1 MIKTTAMMLEELR
14 DYGNPRMKLSR
25 MVRDGEIYSVVKGL
39 YETDRNTPAHL
50 LAGSVYGP
58 SYISFEYALSFYGL
72 IPEGVYTVTG
82 AAFDKKKKKEY
93 NTDFGTFTYRDVPS
107 AAFSLEVRLIR
118 EGDYFYRIAG
128 PEKALCD
135 KLCTVPPVRNIKE
148 MAELLTADLRIE
160 EDDIASLDFET
171 VQQLSERYRSGNVK
185 RLAAYMR
192 RLAR

>member
-14 DYGNPRMKLSR
+14 DYGNPKMKLSR

-39 YETDRNTPAHL
+39 YETDRNVPAHL

-72 IPEGVYTVTG
+72 IPEGVYTVTC
-82 AAFDKKKKKEY
+82 AAFEKKKKKKY

-107 AAFSLEVRLIR
+107 AAFPLEVRLIS

-135 KLCTVPPVRNIKE
+135 KLCTMPPVRNIKE
-148 MAELLTADLRIE
+148 MAELLTADLRID
-160 EDDIASLDFET
+160 EDDIASLKLEI

>member
-72 IPEGVYTVTG
+72 IPEGVYTVTC
-82 AAFDKKKKKEY
+82 AAFDKKKKKELLLQDSR
-93 NTDFGTFTYRDVPS
+93 TGEG
-107 AAFSLEVRLIR
+107 SL
-118 EGDYFYRIAG
+118 
-128 PEKALCD
+128 
-135 KLCTVPPVRNIKE
+135 
-148 MAELLTADLRIE
+148 
-160 EDDIASLDFET
+160 
-171 VQQLSERYRSGNVK
+171 
-185 RLAAYMR
+185 
-192 RLAR
+192 

>member
-72 IPEGVYTVTG
+72 IPEGVYTVTC

-107 AAFSLEVRLIR
+107 AAFPLEVRLIR

-148 MAELLTADLRIE
+148 MAELLTDDLRID